1 MRLSDVSIERPVFA
15 TVMSLLI
22 LVAGAASYFSL
33 PVRELPDVDN
43 PVVSVSTI
51 YVGASPETVEAS
63 VTQPLEEGL
72 NGIEGIRNIDSL
84 SAFGFSSINVHFD
97 ADRDVD
103 VAATDVSNAIQRTLG
118 NLPQEAER
126 PIVRKAGANNSP
138 IMFINVFGEGYSA
151 ADRTDIADRLVQ
163 TPLQI
168 LPGVAQAII
177 SGERRYAMRVWL
189 DPARMAAR
197 HVDALDVRRAI
208 QESNLQLPAGEI
220 EADTRKF
227 TINADARLVDPA
239 QFAEIVIR
247 EENDA
252 PVRIRD
258 VGWAE
263 LGSENYQMVTRF
275 TGRDTVGVGIVRQS
289 RANELEVSAAVH
301 AKLAQIQKT
310 LPAGIESSVAVDWTD
325 FVRQSLHEVSLT
337 LAIAFAVVV
346 LVNLFFLQSR
356 TSTFVASIAIPISL
370 VGTFVGMAVM
380 GFSLNM
386 LTLLGLVLSIG
397 LVVDDAIVVLE
408 NVYRRQEHGEPPLLA
423 ARNGAREVGFPVLA
437 TTAALVAV
445 MIPLGLMTGDTGRL
459 FREFALS
466 VAVAIAISAFVA
478 LSIVP
483 MVCSRW
489 LHVKERSGRL
499 STAINTNVER
509 VRDGYDRVLSFALG
523 HRRAVALFFA
533 GLLALMAFTFRF
545 LPQTFLPVEDRG
557 RFITFIRAP
566 EGSTVAYTRAVL
578 MKVEALLKA
587 TPEVKTWFAAIGI
600 GFGAPASSSSGM
612 VFTALKDF
620 DKRERSQQEVVAELF
635 PKFMQIPEALVL
647 AFSPSSLQRQSNA
660 DVEIAI
666 TSSSA
671 SLDEFAQAMGNILA
685 RARQLPMLV
694 NVDSDLRLA
703 NPQLDIDFDRERAAD
718 LGVPVSAVSQ
728 ALALLVSQSK
738 ADDFIM
744 RNEQY
749 DVVMAL
755 ESPFRSVPEQLG
767 QIHVRTL
774 AGEMVPLSAVIE
786 ARPRVGPTFLN
797 HYNLQ
802 RSATISANLA
812 PGAALGPALSA
823 VEEIVDQELPD
834 GFGKALRGTSR
845 EFRESSATIYLTF
858 GLALLVIYLVLAA
871 QFESFLHPFTV
882 LLSVPLATLGALL
895 ALALTGNTI
904 NLYTQIGIILLVGL
918 VTKNAI
924 LLVDFANQERARGAG
939 LIDALR
945 RAGHTRFRPIV
956 MTSATAILGAV
967 PLVVPMGP
975 GWESRAAI
983 GTAVIGGLLFSTVFT
998 LVLIPVFHFGVINFA
1013 ERLGLRTIPPRVE
1026 FETGSEVG
1034 ASAPGD
1040 TRPLAP
1046 AGSTGS

>member
-1 MRLSDVSIERPVFA
+1 MKLSDLSIERPVLA

-22 LVAGAASYFSL
+22 LVAGASAFDSL

-43 PVVSVSTI
+43 PVVSITTI
-51 YVGASPETVEAS
+51 YTGASPETVEAS
-63 VTQPLEEGL
+63 VTEPLEEVL
-72 NGIEGIRNIDSL
+72 NGIEDIRNIDSL
-84 SAFGFSSINVHFD
+84 SAFGVSTINVHFT

-103 VAATDVSNAIQRTLG
+103 VAATDVSNAIQRALG

-126 PIVRKAGANNSP
+126 PIVRKTGANNSP
-138 IMFINVFGEGYSA
+138 IMFINVFGDAYDPV
-151 ADRTDIADRLVQ
+151 DRTDIADRLVQ
-163 TPLQI
+163 TPLQL

-189 DPARMAAR
+189 DPARMAAH

-208 QESNLQLPAGEI
+208 QDSNLQLPAGEI
-220 EADTRKF
+220 EAATRKY
-227 TINADARLVDPA
+227 TINADARLAEPA
-239 QFAEIVIR
+239 DFGAIVIR
-247 EENDA
+247 EENEA

-258 VGWAE
+258 VGWVE

-275 TGRDTVGVGIVRQS
+275 TARDVVGVGIVRQS
-289 RANELEVSAAVH
+289 RANELEVSAAVRN
-301 AKLAQIQKT
+301 KLEEVKKT
-310 LPAGIESSVAVDWTD
+310 LPVGAETSVAVDWTQ
-325 FVRQSLHEVSLT
+325 FVRDSLREVSFA
-337 LAIAFAVVV
+337 LAISFAVVV
-346 LVNLFFLQSR
+346 LVNLFFLQSK

-370 VGTFVGMAVM
+370 VGTFAGMAM
-380 GFSLNM
+380 LGFSLNT

-408 NVYRRQEHGEPPLLA
+408 NVYRRQEVGEPPLLA

-437 TTAALVAV
+437 TTASLIAV
-445 MIPLGLMTGDTGRL
+445 MIPLSLMTGDTGRL

-466 VAVAIAISAFVA
+466 VAVATGISAFVA
-478 LSIVP
+478 LTVVP

-489 LHVKERSGRL
+489 LHVKHRTDRVS
-499 STAINTNVER
+499 SAINENIEH
-509 VRDGYDRVLSFALG
+509 VRDAYDRALAFG
-523 HRRAVALFFA
+523 LAHRRGVAASFVLV
-533 GLLALMAFTFRF
+533 LAATLAAFRF

-557 RFITFIRAP
+557 RFITVIRAP
-566 EGSTVAYTRAVL
+566 EGSTVAYTRSVL
-578 MKVEALLKA
+578 SKVEQTLLA
-587 TPEVKTWFAAIGI
+587 TPEVKTFFAAIGI
-600 GFGAPASSSSGM
+600 GFGAPASSSTGM
-612 VFTALKDF
+612 VFTALKDWE
-620 DKRERSQQEVVAELF
+620 DRGRSQQEVVAEIF
-635 PKFMQIPEALVL
+635 PKLIQIPEALVF

-660 DVEIAI
+660 DVEVAI

-671 SLDEFAQAMGNILA
+671 SLGEFAQAMGAILA
-685 RARQLPMLV
+685 RARQLPMLI

-703 NPQLDIDFDRERAAD
+703 NPQLDIAFDRERAAD
-718 LGVPVSAVSQ
+718 LGVPVSSVSQ
-728 ALALLVSQSK
+728 ALALLVSQGK
-738 ADDFIM
+738 ADDFIL

-767 QIHVRTL
+767 QIHVRTSG
-774 AGEMVPLSAVIE
+774 GEMIPLSAVIE
-786 ARPRVGPTFLN
+786 ARPRIGPTFLN
-797 HYNLQ
+797 HYDLQ

-812 PGAALGPALSA
+812 PGAALGPALGA
-823 VEEIVDQELPD
+823 VEQIVDEELPD

-845 EFRESSATIYLTF
+845 EFRESSTAVYLTF

-895 ALALTGNTI
+895 SLSLTGNSI
-904 NLYTQIGIILLVGL
+904 NLYSQIGIILLVGL

-924 LLVDFANQERARGAG
+924 LLVDFANQERARGAD
-939 LIDALR
+939 LVEALR

-956 MTSATAILGAV
+956 MTSATTILGAV

-998 LVLIPVFHFGVINFA
+998 LVMIPVFHFGVVTLA
-1013 ERLGLRTIPPRVE
+1013 EKLGLRTIPPRVE
-1026 FETGSEVG
+1026 LEG
-1034 ASAPGD
+1034 
-1040 TRPLAP
+1040 
-1046 AGSTGS
+1046 

>member
-1 MRLSDVSIERPVFA
+1 MQLSDVSIERPVFA

-22 LVAGAASYFSL
+22 LVAGAAAYFSL

-43 PVVSVSTI
+43 PVVSVSTV

-63 VTQPLEEGL
+63 VTQPLEEVL
-72 NGIEGIRNIDSL
+72 NGIEGIQNIDSL
-84 SAFGFSSINVHFD
+84 SAFGVSSINVHFD

-103 VAATDVSNAIQRTLG
+103 VAATDVSNAIQRALG
-118 NLPQEAER
+118 DLPQEAER

-138 IMFINVFGEGYSA
+138 IMFINVFGDSYSA

-189 DPARMAAR
+189 DPARMAAH
-197 HVDALDVRRAI
+197 HVDALDVRKAI
-208 QESNLQLPAGEI
+208 QDSNLQLPAGEI
-220 EADTRKF
+220 EANTRKY

-239 QFAEIVIR
+239 QFGEIVIR
-247 EENDA
+247 EENDT

-289 RANELEVSAAVH
+289 RANELQVSAEVH
-301 AKLAQIQKT
+301 AQLAEIQKT
-310 LPAGIESSVAVDWTD
+310 LPQGIQSDVAVDWTK
-325 FVRQSLHEVSLT
+325 FVRDSLHEVSLT
-337 LAIAFAVVV
+337 LAIAFAVVI

-370 VGTFVGMAVM
+370 VGTFVGMAAL

-437 TTAALVAV
+437 TTTALVAV
-445 MIPLGLMTGDTGRL
+445 MVPLGFMTGDTGRL

-466 VAVAIAISAFVA
+466 VAVAIGISAFVA

-499 STAINTNVER
+499 ASAINTNVDR
-509 VRDGYDRVLSFALG
+509 VRDGYDSLLAFALAR
-523 HRRAVALFFA
+523 RRAIGLAFL
-533 GLLALMAFTFRF
+533 GLLALTALTFHF

-557 RFITFIRAP
+557 RFLTMIRAP
-566 EGSTVAYTRAVL
+566 EGSTTAYTRAVL
-578 MKVEALLKA
+578 LKVEKLLKA
-587 TPEVKTWFAAIGI
+587 TPEVDTWFAAIGI
-600 GFGAPASSSSGM
+600 GFGTPASSSTGM

-620 DKRERSQQEVVAELF
+620 HERDRSQQEVVAELF
-635 PKFMQIPEALVL
+635 PKLMSIPEAVVL
-647 AFSPSSLQRQSNA
+647 AFSPSSLQRRSNA

-671 SLDEFAQAMGNILA
+671 SLDEFSDAMGKIMA
-685 RARQLPMLV
+685 RARELPLLV
-694 NVDSDLRLA
+694 NVDTDLRLA

-728 ALALLVSQSK
+728 SLALLVSQSK
-738 ADDFIM
+738 ADDFIL

-774 AGEMVPLSAVIE
+774 SGDMVPLSAVIE
-786 ARPRVGPTFLN
+786 TRPHIGPTFLN

-812 PGAALGPALSA
+812 PGAALGPALAA
-823 VEEIVDQELPD
+823 VEQIVDEELPE

-871 QFESFLHPFTV
+871 LFESFLHPFTV

-895 ALALTGNTI
+895 ALALTGNTL
-904 NLYTQIGIILLVGL
+904 NLYSQIGIILLVGL
-918 VTKNAI
+918 VAKNAI
-924 LLVDFANQERARGAG
+924 LLVDFANQERARGTG
-939 LIDALR
+939 LIEALR

-967 PLVVPMGP
+967 PLVIPMGP

-983 GTAVIGGLLFSTVFT
+983 GTAVIGGLAFSTAFT
-998 LVLIPVFHFGVINFA
+998 LVMIPVFHFGVITLA
-1013 ERLGLRTIPPRVE
+1013 EALGLRTIPPRVKLE
-1026 FETGSEVG
+1026 GGETGGLPPQHPG
-1034 ASAPGD
+1034 A
-1040 TRPLAP
+1040 AP
-1046 AGSTGS
+1046 APAAGS